1 MFILQQGELSVLIF
15 FFFPLPVS
23 CLVYQKARAV
33 TPELSP
39 QIAKVL
45 ADNHFPS

>member
-15 FFFPLPVS
+15 FFPLPVS
-23 CLVYQKARAV
+23 FLVYQKANAV

-45 ADNHFPS
+45 ADNHFP